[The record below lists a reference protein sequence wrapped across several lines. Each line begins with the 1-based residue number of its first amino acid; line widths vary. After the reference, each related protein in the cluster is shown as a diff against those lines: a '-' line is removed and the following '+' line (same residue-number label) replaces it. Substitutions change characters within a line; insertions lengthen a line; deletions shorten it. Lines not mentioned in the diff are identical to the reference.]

1 MDASGL
7 IANARARM
15 RMPWAAPSRASGN
28 IGLDFGME
36 KFNLV
41 QVDRTSGR
49 YEIRAAASVRYP
61 EPA

>member
-49 YEIRAAASVRYP
+49 YEIRGRGVGTLS